1 MKLLRAA
8 NNDEQ
13 INRSV
18 NEIINECKMIRDSD
32 RLVWMFFSTQ
42 SLLTQIGFTFRC
54 EYGSKVMDC
63 INDGGI
69 KRGIK
74 YWLLYWL
81 ITSTFFKNLII

>member
-32 RLVWMFFSTQ
+32 RLV
-42 SLLTQIGFTFRC
+42 
-54 EYGSKVMDC
+54 
-63 INDGGI
+63 
-69 KRGIK
+69 
-74 YWLLYWL
+74 
-81 ITSTFFKNLII
+81 